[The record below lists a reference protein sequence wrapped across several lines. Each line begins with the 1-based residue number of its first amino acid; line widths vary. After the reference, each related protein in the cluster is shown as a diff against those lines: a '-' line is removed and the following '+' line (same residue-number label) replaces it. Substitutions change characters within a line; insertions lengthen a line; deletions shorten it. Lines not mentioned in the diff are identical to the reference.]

1 MLLAR
6 SPQGCSLDRAER
18 LRTSLLVVL
27 TATHLLCLGHV
38 GVRVAVIRSYHVLDC
53 LISWALATTIHLL
66 VVHIFEPHNLLL
78 LWWRYVRTMLL
89 MIRAC
94 CKNQFK
100 LAPNI

>member
-6 SPQGCSLDRAER
+6 SPQGRSLVRAER

-27 TATHLLCLGHV
+27 TATHLLCLSHV

-66 VVHIFEPHNLLL
+66 VVHVFEPHKLLL